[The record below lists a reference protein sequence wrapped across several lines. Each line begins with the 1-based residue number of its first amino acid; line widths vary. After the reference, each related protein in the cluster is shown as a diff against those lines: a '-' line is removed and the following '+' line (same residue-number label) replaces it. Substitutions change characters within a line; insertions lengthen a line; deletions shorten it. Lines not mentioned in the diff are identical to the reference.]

1 MINGVV
7 LWLAQELLKFL
18 AARLFKNQ
26 LQLIFDRWDERTRE
40 MVWPS
45 SDDISTSMEVA
56 VFASAGEL
64 ATPLQRAVL
73 RLLYDPL
80 KAAAKQ

>member
-1 MINGVV
+1 MINSIA
-7 LWLAQELLKFL
+7 LWLAQELLKLL
-18 AARLFKNQ
+18 AARLFRNQ
-26 LQLIFDRWDERTRE
+26 LQLIFDRWDERIRE

-56 VFASAGEL
+56 VLTTTGEL
-64 ATPLQRAVL
+64 AAPLQRAVL

>member
-1 MINGVV
+1 MINSVA

-18 AARLFKNQ
+18 AARLFGNQ
-26 LQLIFDRWDERTRE
+26 LRLTFDWWDERIRE

-45 SDDISTSMEVA
+45 SDDIRISMEAA
-56 VFASAGEL
+56 VLTTTGEL

>member
-1 MINGVV
+1 MINGVA
-7 LWLAQELLKFL
+7 LWLAQELLKLL
-18 AARLFKNQ
+18 AARLFRNQ
-26 LQLIFDRWDERTRE
+26 LRLIFDRWDERVRA

-45 SDDISTSMEVA
+45 GDDINTSMEVA
-56 VFASAGEL
+56 VLTATGEL